1 MGKQYKYFLAA
12 VTIDNRYVTVKE
24 IDEVEIKGQKTIDK
38 FTSNYTKEELLRI
51 IEREVSEELENL
63 KLEYIQDEKNTYYY
77 GIITNNKE
85 FANCLSKMDKKKCDR
100 IPMSERIFNREFDEL
115 LELIELYLPELKA
128 IFGESSEIYSKAVN
142 YKKEDKNKREAKEVL
157 KEEFS
162 KYINF
167 RKWLA
172 REEDP
177 SHIIKKEEK
186 KEKGEF
192 KQMNIAEYL
201 DILNRLPNLKEQKEE
216 KKEEPTILDELKD
229 VKRMLNEYNAKND
242 ESLEL
247 GDFEN
252 PQDDVKVEGWEP
264 KERTRKYEKE

>member
-1 MGKQYKYFLAA
+1 MAKLYKYFLAA
-12 VTIDNRYVTVKE
+12 VTTNNKYITVEKIDG
-24 IDEVEIKGQKTIDK
+24 IEIKGQKTIDK

-63 KLEYIQDEKNTYYY
+63 KLEYRQDEKNTYYY

-157 KEEFS
+157 KDQMDD
-162 KYINF
+162 
-167 RKWLA
+167 RA
-172 REEDP
+172 
-177 SHIIKKEEK
+177 KKEEELIANCNVIK
-186 KEKGEF
+186 DKLLKEKLVF
-192 KQMNIAEYL
+192 K
-201 DILNRLPNLKEQKEE
+201 
-216 KKEEPTILDELKD
+216 
-229 VKRMLNEYNAKND
+229 
-242 ESLEL
+242 
-247 GDFEN
+247 
-252 PQDDVKVEGWEP
+252 VKVGEQG
-264 KERTRKYEKE
+264 RVFGNV